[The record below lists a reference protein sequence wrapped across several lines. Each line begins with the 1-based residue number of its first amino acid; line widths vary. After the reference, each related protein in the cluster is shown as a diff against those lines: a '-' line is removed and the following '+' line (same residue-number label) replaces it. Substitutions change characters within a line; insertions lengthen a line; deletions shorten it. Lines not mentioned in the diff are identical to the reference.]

1 MGDAIIEVA
10 LNGATTKAANP
21 HVPLTPEEIGAEA
34 LRCIAAGA
42 SIIHNH
48 IDSMLIEGEAAARR
62 YGEGWAPI
70 LAGAPDA
77 ILCPTTVSAPTMNG
91 RIAHIAGCAANGA
104 KMAPLDTGSIN
115 LVNTA
120 PN

>member
-10 LNGATTKAANP
+10 LNGATTKSANP
-21 HVPLTPEEIGAEA
+21 HVPLTPEEIGDDA

-48 IDSMLIEGEAAARR
+48 IDSMLIEGDAASSR

-70 LAGAPDA
+70 LAREPQA
-77 ILCPTTVSAPTMNG
+77 IL
-91 RIAHIAGCAANGA
+91 
-104 KMAPLDTGSIN
+104 
-115 LVNTA
+115 
-120 PN
+120 